1 MQYNIVR
8 SLVLFLGC
16 AVTGFGQIGRATISG
31 TVTDPQGSVIP
42 GAPVKVTHV
51 ETNQQFP
58 STTTGDGIYVVPG
71 VPVGAYEVTVEMAG
85 FKKSVRKGIVLQVG
99 DHAEVDFRLDI
110 GAIADSVEVTGAAP
124 LVNTSDATVGKV
136 IENARMISLPLNGRS
151 ALALVS
157 LTPSVRSHGES
168 PQGFGDRGVLV
179 SGFSVNGGPSG
190 ANNITLDGASN
201 INPRSGDVNVNPA
214 VDAIQEF
221 KVQSGVMSAEFG
233 YTAGGVVNMV
243 TKSGTNSFH
252 GTLYEFLRNDKL
264 DARNAFANVKAPFR
278 YNQYGG
284 AVGGPVRKDRTF
296 FFFNYEG
303 WKFRR
308 QYTVIGTTATA
319 AERRGDFSTLGDSRG
334 TPIPIYDPQSARAN
348 PAGAGLIRDIF
359 PGNVIPSNRLDKVAG
374 NILNFYPIPNRAPS
388 DPFTHSNNYQANL
401 GAAKDAVQMTAK
413 ADHQFSPKNNISFR
427 YILWQHKDDNGGTG
441 GGYYTDKLARVRND
455 DYKNQNFS
463 LTDTHFFTPRL
474 INEVRLGYVR
484 NLFPFIPASVGT
496 DPTVK
501 LGLPSSVPSRT
512 LPAVNIAGL
521 PSLQGFPSGFGTII
535 GLISMDV
542 KQISE
547 SLTLIRG
554 SHTVKMGTEL
564 RNTQYRINACFQCSG
579 VFNFNNRLTGNPQS
593 LAGTGSGLASFLLG
607 TVADANID
615 SNVGTT
621 NEGYSQAYYVQDDW
635 KITRHLTLNIG
646 LRYDYQ
652 QVPGERH
659 NGLSNFNPNA
669 INPLTG
675 LPGRLEFAGIDFGR
689 TVINPDYNDVAPR
702 FGFAWDVFGK
712 GKTVLRG
719 GYGIYSP
726 LTFNYSNSF
735 GALGYKGNSTVY
747 TAPGGNLDV
756 PAFRLQEGFPFPV
769 QLPVGS
775 KLGPSGFLSQNVTI
789 DEIGNR
795 TPYSQQSTLTLQ
807 QQLPGQFLLEAGYS
821 GNKGTKLLGGGY
833 DYNQIDPKYLP
844 LGRDLLVN
852 VPNPYVGKVPGAFG
866 GATITRQQS
875 LRPFPYYNRIT
886 VNNPHAASSSYHSLL
901 LNVEKRMSSGFVML
915 GSYTF
920 GKLIS
925 DGINGF
931 GFAGSELV
939 NALDNQNGKFDRR
952 RERSIEAT
960 DSAGRFVLST
970 IYELPFGKGKRFSSV
985 NPVMSRLMGGW
996 QVNGVLTLQSGTP
1009 LRVRGANNFGIA
1021 DRPNSTGVS
1030 AALPNDQRTA
1040 ARWFDTTQFV
1050 NPPDFTFGNISRLL
1064 PDVRGPGITN
1074 LDFSVLKSTTIT
1086 ERVAVQFR
1094 AESFNFANSTNLLAP
1109 DTTFVPGADNKNRSG
1124 TFGTITRSRD
1134 ARVVQLGMKL
1144 IF

>member
-1 MQYNIVR
+1 MKA
-8 SLVLFLGC
+8 STATTLFLFL
-16 AVTGFGQIGRATISG
+16 ANAAAGFGQIGRATLSG
-31 TVTDPQGSVIP
+31 TVTDPQGSAIQRAAVT
-42 GAPVKVTHV
+42 VTHLD
-51 ETNQQFP
+51 TNQRFP
-58 STTTGDGIYVVPG
+58 TATNEAGFYTVPG
-71 VPVGAYEVTVEMAG
+71 VPVGAYQVEVEMAG
-85 FKKSVRKGIVLQVG
+85 FKKSLRKGIVLQVG
-99 DHAEVDFRLDI
+99 DQAQVDIRLELGAVAE
-110 GAIADSVEVTGAAP
+110 SVEVTGAAP
-124 LVNTSDATVGKV
+124 LVNTSDATIGKV

-151 ALALVS
+151 ALALVG
-157 LTPSVRSHGES
+157 LTPSVRVHAES
-168 PQGFGDRGVLV
+168 SQGFGDRGVLV

-201 INPRSGDVNVNPA
+201 INPRGGDVNVNPA

-243 TKSGTNSFH
+243 TKSGTNHFH
-252 GTLYEFLRNDKL
+252 GTLYEFLRNDKF

-284 AVGGPVRKDRTF
+284 AIGGPVRKDRTF
-296 FFFNYEG
+296 FFFNFEG

-334 TPIPIYDPQSARAN
+334 TPIPIYDPQSTRAN
-348 PAGAGLIRDIF
+348 PAGPGFVRDLF
-359 PGNVIPSNRLDKVAG
+359 PGNVIPTARLDKVAL
-374 NILNFYPIPNRAPS
+374 NILPFYPLPNRAPT

-401 GAAKDAVQMTAK
+401 GAAKNAQQLTAK
-413 ADHQFSPKNNISFR
+413 GDHQFSPKNQVSFR
-427 YILWQHKDDNGGTG
+427 YTLWQHKDDNGGTG
-441 GGYYTDKLARVRND
+441 GGYFTDTLARVRND

-463 LTDTHFFTPRL
+463 LTDTHFFSPRL
-474 INEVRLGYVR
+474 INELRLGYAR

-496 DPTVK
+496 DPTTK
-501 LGLPSSVPSRT
+501 LGLPASVPSRT
-512 LPAVNIAGL
+512 LPQVNLGGI
-521 PSLQGFPSGFGTII
+521 PNLQGFPSGFGTII

-542 KQISE
+542 KQIAE
-547 SLTLIRG
+547 NLTMIRG
-554 SHTVKMGTEL
+554 SHTVKLGMEL

-593 LAGTGSGLASFLLG
+593 LPGTGAGLASFLTG
-607 TVADANID
+607 NVAAANID

-621 NEGYSQAYYVQDDW
+621 NEGYSQAYFVQDDW
-635 KITRHLTLNIG
+635 KMTRRFTLNLG

-669 INPLTG
+669 TNPLTG
-675 LPGRLEFAGIDFGR
+675 LQGRLEFAGVDFGR
-689 TVINPDYNDVAPR
+689 TVINPDYNDFGPR
-702 FGFAWDVFGK
+702 VGFAWDVFGK
-712 GKTVLRG
+712 GRTVLRG
-719 GYGIYSP
+719 GYGVYSP
-726 LTFNYSNSF
+726 LTFVYSTNF
-735 GALGYKGNSTVY
+735 GALGYRGNTTIY

-769 QLPVGS
+769 QLPVGA
-775 KLGPSGFLSQNVTI
+775 KLGPSGFLSQNVSI
-789 DEIGNR
+789 DENGNR
-795 TPYSQQSTLTLQ
+795 TPYSQQTSFTLQ
-807 QQLPGQFLLEAGYS
+807 QQLPGGFLLEAGYS
-821 GNKGTKLLGGGY
+821 GNKGTKLLGAGY
-833 DYNQIDPKYLP
+833 DYNQLDPKYLS

-852 VPNPYVGKVPGAFG
+852 VPNPYAGRVTGVFG

-886 VNNPHAASSSYHSLL
+886 VSNPHAGNSNYHSLL
-901 LNVEKRMSSGFVML
+901 LNMEKRMSKGFVFL
-915 GSYTF
+915 ASYTF

-939 NALDNQNGKFDRR
+939 NALDNQNGKYDRR

-960 DSAGRFVLST
+960 DSAGRFVLSSV
-970 IYELPFGKGKRFSSV
+970 YELPFGKGKRFSSSQ
-985 NPVMSRLMGGW
+985 PVISRLIGGW

-1021 DRPNSTGVS
+1021 DRPNSTGIS
-1030 AALPNDQRTA
+1030 AALPTDQRSA

-1064 PDVRGPGITN
+1064 PDVRGPGTTN
-1074 LDFSVLKSTTIT
+1074 LDLSVLKFTAIT
-1086 ERVAVQFR
+1086 ERVGLQFR
-1094 AESFNFANSTNLLAP
+1094 AESFNFANHTNLLAP
-1109 DTTFVPGADNKNRSG
+1109 DTTFVAGPDNRNRSG
-1124 TFGTITRSRD
+1124 TFGVITRSRD

>member
-1 MQYNIVR
+1 MRSQIVR
-8 SLVLFLGC
+8 SVVLLFGC
-16 AVTGFGQIGRATISG
+16 AAASFGQISRATILG
-31 TVTDPQGSVIP
+31 TIADQQGSVIQ
-42 GAPVKVTHV
+42 GAPLKITHV
-51 ETNQQFP
+51 ETNQVYP
-58 STTTGDGIYVVPG
+58 TTTTDAGFYTVPG
-71 VPVGAYEVTVEMAG
+71 LPVGTYEVAVEMAG
-85 FKKSVRKGIVLQVG
+85 FKKSLRKDIVLQVG
-99 DHAEVDFRLDI
+99 DRAQVDFQLEL
-110 GAIADSVEVTGAAP
+110 GAVAESVEVTGSAQ

-136 IENARMISLPLNGRS
+136 IENARMVSLPLNGRS
-151 ALALVS
+151 ALALVA
-157 LTPSVRSHGES
+157 LTPSVRSHAES

-201 INPRSGDVNVNPA
+201 INPRAGDVNVNPA

-252 GTLYEFLRNDKL
+252 GTAYEFLRNDKL

-296 FFFNYEG
+296 FFYNFEA

-308 QYTVIGTTATA
+308 QYTVIGTTATE
-319 AERRGDFSTLGDSRG
+319 AERRGDFSTLGDARG
-334 TPIPIYDPQSARAN
+334 TLIPIYDPQTARAN
-348 PAGAGLIRDIF
+348 PAGAGLVRDLF
-359 PGNVIPSNRLDKVAG
+359 PRNTIPANRLDKVAL
-374 NILNFYPIPNRAPS
+374 NILPFYPMPNRAPS
-388 DPFTHSNNYQANL
+388 DPFTHANNYQANL
-401 GAAKDAVQMTAK
+401 GASKDARQMTAK
-413 ADHQFSPKNNISFR
+413 GDHQFSPKNQVSFR
-427 YILWQHKDDNGGTG
+427 YTLWQHKDDNGGTG
-441 GGYYTDKLARVRND
+441 NGYYTDKLARVRND

-463 LTDTHFFTPRL
+463 LTDTHFLSPRL
-474 INEVRLGYVR
+474 INELRLGYVR

-496 DPTVK
+496 DPTAK
-501 LGLPSSVPSRT
+501 LGLPNSVPSRT
-512 LPAVNIAGL
+512 LPGVNIGGL
-521 PSLQGFPSGFGTII
+521 PSLQGFPSGFGTIQ

-554 SHTVKMGTEL
+554 SHTIKAGLEL

-579 VFNFNNRLTGNPQS
+579 VFNFNNRLTGNPQG
-593 LAGTGSGLASFLLG
+593 LAGTGAGLASFLLG

-615 SNVGTT
+615 FNVGTT
-621 NEGYSQAYYVQDDW
+621 NEGYSQAYFVQDDW
-635 KITRHLTLNIG
+635 KVTRRLTLNLG

-652 QVPGERH
+652 QVPGERN
-659 NGLSNFNPNA
+659 NGLSNFNPTA
-669 INPLTG
+669 TNPLTG
-675 LPGRLEFAGIDFGR
+675 LPGRLEFAGVDFDR
-689 TVINPDYNDVAPR
+689 TVINPDYNDFAPR
-702 FGFAWDVFGK
+702 VGFSWNMFGSGL
-712 GKTVLRG
+712 TVLRG

-735 GALGYKGNSTVY
+735 GALGFKGNSTVY

-756 PAFRLQEGFPFPV
+756 PAFRLQDGFPFPV
-769 QLPVGS
+769 QLPVGA
-775 KLGPSGFLSQNVTI
+775 KLGPSGFLSQNVSI
-789 DEIGNR
+789 DERGNR
-795 TPYSQQSTLTLQ
+795 SPYSQQATLTLQ
-807 QQLPGQFLLEAGYS
+807 QQLPGRLVLEAGYS
-821 GNKGTKLLGGGY
+821 GNKGTKLLGAGY
-833 DYNQIDPKYLP
+833 DFNQLDPANLS
-844 LGRDLLVN
+844 LGRDLLAN
-852 VPNPYVGKVPGAFG
+852 VSNPYAGKVPGAFG

-886 VNNPHAASSSYHSLL
+886 VSNPHMASSIYHSFL
-901 LNVEKRMSSGFVML
+901 LNVERRMSSGLVLL

-960 DSAGRFVLST
+960 DSAGRFVLSS
-970 IYELPFGKGKRFSSV
+970 IYELPFGKGKRWNSS
-985 NPVMSRLMGGW
+985 NPIASRILGGW
-996 QVNGVLTLQSGTP
+996 QVDGVLALQSGAP
-1009 LRVRGANNFGIA
+1009 LRVRGANNFIA

-1030 AALPNDQRTA
+1030 AAIPTGQRSA
-1040 ARWFDTTQFV
+1040 SRWFDTTQFV

-1064 PDVRGPGITN
+1064 PDVRGPGTTN
-1074 LDFSVLKSTTIT
+1074 IDFSVIKNTAIR
-1086 ERVAVQFR
+1086 ERVSLQFR
-1094 AESFNFANSTNLLAP
+1094 VESFNFSNHTSLLAP